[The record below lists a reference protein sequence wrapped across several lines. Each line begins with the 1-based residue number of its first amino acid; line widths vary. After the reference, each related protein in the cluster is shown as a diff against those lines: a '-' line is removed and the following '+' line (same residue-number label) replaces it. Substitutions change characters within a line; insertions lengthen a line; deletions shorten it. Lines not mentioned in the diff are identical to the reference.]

1 MPPLIRLELLLLL
14 VSLLVASLLFS
25 NPAEK
30 SRNADGV
37 RIWSFEKRLKSL
49 LPVNW
54 LGSTLI
60 IVLIGPEY
68 DHRFWFWL

>member
-1 MPPLIRLELLLLL
+1 MPPLILLELLLLL
-14 VSLLVASLLFS
+14 VSLLVASLPFS

-49 LPVNW
+49 LPVN
-54 LGSTLI
+54 
-60 IVLIGPEY
+60 
-68 DHRFWFWL
+68 